1 MLVKLKN
8 GIHCE
13 EYDFTLKCFAL
24 YYGKWRFKNQLK
36 PVANLKHDYD
46 CKGIM

>member
-1 MLVKLKN
+1 MANIVKNIIYLKV
-8 GIHCE
+8 
-13 EYDFTLKCFAL
+13 FAL
-24 YYGKWRFKNQLK
+24 YYGKWRFKNELK

>member
-1 MLVKLKN
+1 MAYTVTNMIYLKV
-8 GIHCE
+8 
-13 EYDFTLKCFAL
+13 FAL
-24 YYGKWRFKNQLK
+24 YDGKWRFKNELK

>member
-1 MLVKLKN
+1 MTNIVKNMIYLKELELN
-8 GIHCE
+8 H
-13 EYDFTLKCFAL
+13 A
-24 YYGKWRFKNQLK
+24 KWRFKNELK